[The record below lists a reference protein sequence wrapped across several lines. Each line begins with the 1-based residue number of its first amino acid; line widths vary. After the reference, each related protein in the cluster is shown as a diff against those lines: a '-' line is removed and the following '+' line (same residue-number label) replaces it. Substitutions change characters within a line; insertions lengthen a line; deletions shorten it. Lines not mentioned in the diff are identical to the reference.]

1 MTAPQPH
8 PAAAAYAR
16 GGSFLV
22 RETAVEG
29 VFTPGDLDAEQQLYA
44 KTARD
49 FIDKEVLPRSA
60 EIEAKKLDVTVGL
73 LKKSGELGLL
83 MADIP
88 EEYGG
93 MGLAKASAALIVESL
108 AGQGSYQVFHLVQT
122 GIGSL
127 PIVYYGTPEQKQRYL
142 PGLADGSLLGCYGL
156 TEASAGSDALGCRT
170 KAVLSD
176 DGAHYV
182 LNGSKQFITSARIAD
197 VLIVFAKVDG
207 AQFTGFLVDKETP
220 GLSFGPD
227 EHKMGIHG
235 CATSSIHFVD
245 AAVPVGNVLGQI
257 GQGHKIAFNILNIGR
272 FKLGALTVGMC
283 KRAIEHALAYCLERK
298 QFGKRLVEFGAIRE
312 KLGQMVARMVAA
324 ESTVYRT
331 VGMIDQLLA
340 GAADRYGEAGLAS
353 IEEYSVECSLV
364 KVLGSETLDYVVD
377 EMVQC
382 FGGYGYC
389 GEYPAEA
396 YYRDSRINR
405 IYEGT
410 NEINRLVIATM
421 LVRKASAG
429 LLPLFEAADDVG
441 APARAADGLLGAEK
455 AVVANLKKIALL
467 VLGLAGRK
475 YGGSLGREQ
484 SIVLRLA
491 DLVSAAY
498 VAESTL
504 LRAQKDVARRG
515 EAGAAVPVAV
525 ARITCEESV
534 DQAESLAR
542 QCLVA
547 MAERGALDT
556 LAALAERDPAD
567 VVEARESIAATLVE
581 MERLVV

>member
-1 MTAPQPH
+1 MPD
-8 PAAAAYAR
+8 AAFKK

-22 RETAVEG
+22 DMVLPEEI
-29 VFTPGDLDAEQQLYA
+29 FTPEDLTLEQLMYA

-49 FIDKEVLPRSA
+49 FIEKEVLPRSA
-60 EIEAKKLDVTVGL
+60 EIEAKELDVTIGL
-73 LKKSGELGLL
+73 LRKSGELGLL

-93 MGLAKASAALIVESL
+93 MGLDKASAALIVENL

-127 PIVYYGTPEQKQRYL
+127 PIIYYGTPEQKRRYL
-142 PGLADGSLLGCYGL
+142 PGIADGSLLGCYGL
-156 TEASAGSDALGCRT
+156 TETAAGSDALAART
-170 KAVLSD
+170 KAVLSA
-176 DGAHYV
+176 DGSHYV

-197 VLIVFAKVDG
+197 VLIIFAKVDG
-207 AQFTGFLVDKETP
+207 KEFTGFLVDKGTP

-235 CATSSIHFVD
+235 CTTSSVIFVD
-245 AAVPVGNVLGQI
+245 AQVPVGNVLGQI

-272 FKLGALTVGMC
+272 FKLGALAVGMC
-283 KRAIEHALAYCLERK
+283 KRAIEHSLTYCLDRK

-312 KLGQMVARMVAA
+312 KLGQMFVCMYAA
-324 ESTVYRT
+324 ESMAYRT
-331 VGMIDQLLA
+331 VGLIDQLLA
-340 GAADRYGEAGLAS
+340 GAADKYGEAGLDS
-353 IEEYSVECSLV
+353 IEEYSVECSMA
-364 KVLGSETLDYVVD
+364 KVLGSEALDYVVD

-421 LVRKASAG
+421 LVRKAAG
-429 LLPLFEAADDVG
+429 GVLPLFEAAKDVG
-441 APARAADGLLGAEK
+441 GPATVEAGVLGDGQ

-467 VLGLAGRK
+467 VLGLAAQK
-475 YGGSLGREQ
+475 YGKGLGKEQ

-491 DLVSAAY
+491 DLVIAAY

-515 EAGAAVPVAV
+515 EAGAALPVAA
-525 ARITCEESV
+525 ARVTCEEAI

-547 MAERGALDT
+547 MDERAVLDS
-556 LAALAERDPAD
+556 LAALVKRVPAD
-567 VVEARESIAATLVE
+567 VVAAREVIAARLVE